1 MTQPPTPAH
10 LLRRTA
16 GLVAAVAAAGLVV
29 TATTA
34 APHAEASSSTA
45 AGSKPTPA
53 PTGTSKPKTTAKP
66 KSTAKPAPTSKPKTT
81 AKPKSTAKPK
91 TTAKPK
97 PTSTPK
103 PTAKPK
109 STSTPKPTAKPTA
122 TSPSP
127 AVISAPA
134 AGTTNPRPALGVQ
147 YHGMWSDQTPAMRA
161 KVLDQL
167 VANGSE
173 WVRIDVSWAMI
184 EPKHQQYDMQWGVP
198 FVDTVLKE
206 VEDRGLKA
214 MVTFWLT
221 PDWASYG
228 KGERYAPRYPT
239 AYGRAAGW
247 AAKRWGH
254 TVDAWEMWNE
264 QNHPDF
270 FTTADPVA
278 YTKML
283 CSAYT
288 EVKKADTSPVVYGGL
303 QYNDAAFVKKT
314 YTAGA
319 KGCFDILATHPYSA
333 PSDFSP
339 SRDGGA
345 PWGVTRVRDVRAVM
359 VAQGDAAKPIWFTE
373 LGWSTGQI
381 PNPQPWQRAVSEAT
395 QADFLEE
402 TVALTRSTYPY
413 VKGII
418 WFRERDRTGGN
429 PYEDG
434 YGLMRADL
442 TPKPALAR
450 LKAVASS

>member
-1 MTQPPTPAH
+1 MTQPPAPAH

-34 APHAEASSSTA
+34 APPAEASSSTA

-53 PTGTSKPKTTAKP
+53 PTSTSKPKTTAKP
-66 KSTAKPAPTSKPKTT
+66 KATSTPKP
-81 AKPKSTAKPK
+81 
-91 TTAKPK
+91 TAKPK

-103 PTAKPK
+103 PTA
-109 STSTPKPTAKPTA
+109 T
-122 TSPSP
+122 PSP

-147 YHGMWSDQTPAMRA
+147 YHGMWSDQTPATRA

-167 VANGSE
+167 AANGSE

-247 AAKRWGH
+247 AAKRWGR

-283 CSAYT
+283 CSAYK

-381 PNPQPWQRAVSEAT
+381 PDPQPWQRAVSEAT

-402 TVALTRSTYPY
+402 TVALTRSSYPY